1 MGTSKRL
8 AGMALAMALFAG
20 HVVAADV
27 MDGASGF
34 LSAKLYAEME
44 QIESPSGAA
53 AKRWIAPGVSLGSY
67 DSVMIDKA
75 AFHPEPQPTSQLSS
89 ATLKQIST
97 YMDEAFHR
105 ELKGVLKVVDKPG
118 PGTLRFR
125 PAITAAA
132 AKNEGLKPYQL
143 LPVAFVLTRGQ
154 TSKRAVLAVEYE
166 VQDAATGNVVA
177 AGMREG
183 QGEELESMEDTL
195 TLDKMK
201 PAIDAW
207 AKDARDFMLA
217 AKTAR

>member
-1 MGTSKRL
+1 MGTSMRL
-8 AGMALAMALFAG
+8 AGIALATVLLAG
-20 HVVAADV
+20 QAVGDDQI
-27 MDGASGF
+27 DGASGF
-34 LSAKLYAEME
+34 LPSQLYKEME
-44 QIESPSGAA
+44 QVDSPSGAS
-53 AKRWIAPGVSLGSY
+53 AKRWIAPGVSLGKY
-67 DSVMIDKA
+67 EAVVIDKSV
-75 AFHPEPQPTSQLSS
+75 FFPEPQPTTQIS
-89 ATLKQIST
+89 ATTLKQISA
-97 YMDEAFHR
+97 YMDEAFRR

-154 TSKRAVLAVEYE
+154 TTKRAVLAVEYS
-166 VQDAATGNVVA
+166 VLDTANGNVVA

-183 QGEELESMEDTL
+183 QGEELGSMEDVL

-217 AKTAR
+217 AKAAR